1 MSFNGYLEMD
11 VKVNGIDV
19 TEISP
24 MNYKPHGAIIYYHG
38 YTSSR
43 SSSLFRCRILASM
56 GYEVFAVE
64 QMGHGSR
71 RFEYDINSANGLETM
86 LKVLVQTIT
95 ESPSIVNYVAEKK
108 GYNPNDIIFA
118 GYSEGAMASAGSFI
132 KNPIGK
138 LVCYNGVLDYL
149 KFIDHVTVENGYD
162 ISFGQPYKDEMR
174 YYSPAEN
181 LSRLENRPIL
191 LIDGALDDTVPSK
204 FNVDTVSTLKPFYK
218 EKKYIKH
225 IVLEKSTHDM
235 TVKALEFTEKFLNSE
250 WILNYGK

>member
-11 VKVNGIDV
+11 IKINGIDV

-24 MNYKPHGAIIYYHG
+24 MSYKANGAIIYYHG

-43 SSSLFRCRILASM
+43 SESMFRARILASL
-56 GYEVFAVE
+56 GYEVFVVE

-71 RFEYDINSANGLETM
+71 RFEYDITSANDLESM

-118 GYSEGAMASAGSFI
+118 GHSMGAMASAGAFI
-132 KNPIGK
+132 KNPVGK

-149 KFIDHVTVENGYD
+149 KFIDWVAIENNYTTD
-162 ISFGQPYKDEMR
+162 DVKKYRDEMR

-191 LIDGALDDTVPSK
+191 LVDGALDEVVPAK
-204 FNVDTVSTLKPFYK
+204 FNVETVSVLKPFYK

-225 IVLEKSTHDM
+225 IVIDNSTHSM
-235 TVKALEFTEKFLNSE
+235 LVKALEFTDMFLNSE